1 MKVIFT
7 YIEINWNQVIH
18 LMHNMVRIFFLW

>member
-7 YIEINWNQVIH
+7 YIEINWNQNNKRTCG
-18 LMHNMVRIFFLW
+18 LSYPLNA